1 MKKLLALSFLFI
13 LLAVAVQAVTITI
26 DTVEVEEV
34 LLTENSTS
42 RLNVERDDRLDV
54 RIKITALAPLDNVEI
69 LGFISGFEYNDI
81 PGERISDI
89 TQVFQ
94 LDANVSY
101 VRTLKIP
108 LPDDVDVDD
117 YKLRIIVSDRFGQS
131 TVANFDFKIDTKR
144 HDLRIEDVILIPGN
158 RVRAGSALL
167 GKVRIE
173 NKGQIDLDDVKVT
186 LGIPALGVSA
196 TDYIDEIEN
205 NDRQDETEEMF
216 LRLPQCADP
225 GVYKM
230 VVEVYY
236 NNNRD
241 KESTSVDVQV
251 TENDVCGNQATPT
264 TPTTPTGGV
273 VAGTNL
279 VSVEAGESTIVPFS
293 ITNSGN
299 TQKGYSMSFQAPA
312 GISIKVSPSSTVIV
326 GPGKTETLFVSIG
339 AGAGLAGPQ
348 SIVATVSSGTEV
360 VESENITVDVHKG
373 KPKSNKALQGVL
385 IALVAILVLIG
396 LVMAFKRTGDDNT
409 QPYY

>member
-1 MKKLLALSFLFI
+1 MKKLVALSLLFV
-13 LLAVAVQAVTITI
+13 LLAVGVQAIPITI

-34 LLTENSTS
+34 LLVENSTS
-42 RLNVERDDRLDV
+42 RLDVERDDRLDV
-54 RIKITALAPLDNVEI
+54 RVKITAQASLDNVEI

-117 YKLRIIVSDRFGQS
+117 YKLRIIVSDRFGES
-131 TVANFDFKIDTKR
+131 TQANFDFKIDTKR

-158 RVRAGSALL
+158 RVRAGAALL

-173 NKGQIDLDDVKVT
+173 NKGQRELDDVKVVM
-186 LGIPALGVSA
+186 GIPALGVSA
-196 TDYIDEIEN
+196 TDYIDEIKN

-216 LRLPQCADP
+216 LRLPQCSEP

-230 VVEVYY
+230 VVDVYY

-241 KESTSVDVQV
+241 HESTSVDVQV
-251 TENDVCGNQATPT
+251 TENDLCGKPAPGTPS
-264 TPTTPTGGV
+264 TPTGGV

-279 VSVEAGESTIVPFS
+279 VSVHAGESTIVPFS
-293 ITNSGN
+293 ITNSGG
-299 TQKGYSMSFQAPA
+299 TQRGYSMSFQAPA

-326 GPGKTETLFVSIG
+326 GPGKTETLFVSIE
-339 AGAGLAGPQ
+339 AGDLHGPQ
-348 SIVATVSSGTEV
+348 TVVATVSSGTEV
-360 VESENITVDVHKG
+360 VESANITVDVQKG

-396 LVMAFKRTGDDNT
+396 LVMAFKRTGDDGT